1 MAWCMLASGSFSNA
15 GFPIKFLTASPLN
28 PSRAWHLTSITSQIL
43 SHVILVPM
51 THGDSFN
58 QSVQGRL
65 RIGTPSARPCYSKY
79 SGMAAS
85 PDPTACAVIQQ
96 NHTSSVFQAE
106 YYGGFQEIQDDIY
119 ASVPGDQCLL
129 DNTNPQNPPCVH

>member
-1 MAWCMLASGSFSNA
+1 MPD
-15 GFPIKFLTASPLN
+15 GFTIEPIKSVASYKHYFSDSLL
-28 PSRAWHLTSITSQIL
+28 RDL
-43 SHVILVPM
+43 STM